1 MVVVFLQIIHGE
13 GVKHVAIPL
22 YETLKVH
29 EMLKFA
35 QGFQEVGEF
44 FPSYKEVLK
53 WPRQYTINCLG
64 CILGQRFID
73 WVDARIEARNAKM
86 A

>member
-1 MVVVFLQIIHGE
+1 M
-13 GVKHVAIPL
+13 
-22 YETLKVH
+22 
-29 EMLKFA
+29 
-35 QGFQEVGEF
+35 GEF

-73 WVDARIEARNAKM
+73 WVDKRIEDRNAKM
-86 A
+86 AKERQTMINMDPDVAAAFAESTSPGAPQHPRA